1 MNTHNGLRTE
11 AQGKPNIV
19 TDGVGEVCR
28 HGHVMGGDDASRF
41 LPSLIHP
48 SNLPAHGIS
57 CWARCA
63 VRPRIDAFSYS
74 QTLSPYHSMEWYVI
88 MMLTNGD

>member
-41 LPSLIHP
+41 LPSLIYP
-48 SNLPAHGIS
+48 SNLPQCLLMG
-57 CWARCA
+57 
-63 VRPRIDAFSYS
+63 
-74 QTLSPYHSMEWYVI
+74 SPAGLGALFV
-88 MMLTNGD
+88 LV